1 MLQRLCVRI
10 RSTRLSLARMQ
21 RTLARTSSTVAYSML
36 AFLPV
41 SSPRAERVCCLRSC
55 DCDSPAMPF
64 AGVPVCQF
72 PCINRRLPTGRLCCY
87 WIIGINFALNLVH
100 MLPGNKLGRIARKKM
115 GGTRS

>member
-64 AGVPVCQF
+64 AGVPVCVLRAGLAH
-72 PCINRRLPTGRLCCY
+72 RRRTSSASVLSPAATSYFKDKPFSSR
-87 WIIGINFALNLVH
+87 H
-100 MLPGNKLGRIARKKM
+100 
-115 GGTRS
+115 S